1 MGRAPEKVTGE
12 DASGLTG
19 LAQAL
24 GFSGDLGDEHARWAL
39 YQEALRQGALDL
51 LLLAVAEDP
60 DHMMASG
67 AVVGALEQ
75 VHPGERGRWVSVT
88 TDWSTADFVA
98 RRAGELDVLESV
110 SRTVG
115 GDDPPRPSRRTSTTG
130 PTGCSVAR
138 RSRRPVPRF
147 SRCSPSEV
155 ERAGFGTRRPRR

>member
-1 MGRAPEKVTGE
+1 MPER
-12 DASGLTG
+12 SGLTR

-24 GFSGDLGDEHARWAL
+24 GFSGDLGDEHVRWAL

-60 DHMMASG
+60 DHVMAAG

-75 VHPGERGRWVSVT
+75 VLPGERGRWASVT
-88 TDWSTADFVA
+88 TGWSTADFVA

-115 GDDPPRPSRRTSTTG
+115 GDGSPAVEEDVGDWSDWLQRRA
-130 PTGCSVAR
+130 SVPATR
-138 RSRRPVPRF
+138 A
-147 SRCSPSEV
+147 EV
-155 ERAGFGTRRPRR
+155 LEVLAERGRTRRIRHTAAEALTRRA